1 MFDICF
7 SIFLL
12 IIILLP
18 IFIIFFLILSID
30 KHNPIFTQ
38 IRTGY
43 KKSHFKIFK
52 FKTMKGD
59 KVTTLG
65 NFLRKYKIDEFP
77 QIINV
82 LINDMSFVGPRPL
95 PISYDEYFSDK
106 ISKRFLVMPGITGLS
121 QIKIL
126 DNGLWR
132 RKFRYD
138 IIYYKRA
145 SFLLDIF
152 ILCRTINIIYGI
164 LRKKIT
170 FEENHTPLV

>member
-1 MFDICF
+1 MFQKI
-7 SIFLL
+7 SN
-12 IIILLP
+12 
-18 IFIIFFLILSID
+18 ILSIASFVL
-30 KHNPIFTQ
+30 IVSTLISAFF
-38 IRTGY
+38 GY
-43 KKSHFKIFK
+43 KYLSSEQFKNKI
-52 FKTMKGD
+52 MNEI
-59 KVTTLG
+59 LG
-65 NFLRKYKIDEFP
+65 NV
-77 QIINV
+77 QG
-82 LINDMSFVGPRPL
+82 M
-95 PISYDEYFSDK
+95 
-106 ISKRFLVMPGITGLS
+106 MP
-121 QIKIL
+121 KIL